1 MFILLKGLNRVTGIL
16 EYGTNRKGCIVSIW
30 DPKQTLD
37 SIGIGG
43 KNKQKRSSRVAE
55 AIRNE
60 LSSLLIS
67 KVKDPRLHGV
77 SISRVEV
84 PDDLSL
90 ARVFFTV
97 LGGKKEIR
105 EAGVGLESAKGFMR
119 SHIAKTLN
127 LRFTPALLFRYDNVM
142 EKVAE
147 LDEIFQEIAN
157 ERKSDKDD
165 S

>member
-1 MFILLKGLNRVTGIL
+1 MKSRRPC
-16 EYGTNRKGCIVSIW
+16 NRKGKTVPIW

-43 KNKQKRSSRVAE
+43 KNEQKRSSRVAE

-60 LSSLLIS
+60 LATLLLS
-67 KVKDPRLHGV
+67 KVRDPRLLGV

-97 LGGKKEIR
+97 FGGKKEIR
-105 EAGVGLESAKGFMR
+105 EAKIGLEKAKGFMR

-127 LRFTPALLFRYDNVM
+127 LRFTPALLFRYDDVV

-147 LDEIFQEIAN
+147 LEEIFQEIAN
-157 ERKSDKDD
+157 ERESREDD

>member
-1 MFILLKGLNRVTGIL
+1 M
-16 EYGTNRKGCIVSIW
+16 SW
-30 DPKQTLD
+30 DPKKTLD

-43 KNKQKRSSRVAE
+43 KHEQKRSTRVAE

-60 LSSLLIS
+60 IATLLIS
-67 KVKDPRLHGV
+67 KVRDPKLLDV

-84 PDDLSL
+84 TDDLSL
-90 ARVFFTV
+90 ARIYFTV
-97 LGGKKEIR
+97 LGDNKSGK
-105 EAGVGLESAKGFMR
+105 EAEKGLLRAKGFMR

-127 LRFTPALLFRYDNVM
+127 LRFTPALYFKYDDIA

-147 LDEIFQEIAN
+147 LDDIFQEIAN
-157 ERKSDKDD
+157 ERESQEDD

>member
-1 MFILLKGLNRVTGIL
+1 MVVK
-16 EYGTNRKGCIVSIW
+16 IW

-37 SIGIGG
+37 AIGVGD
-43 KNKQKRSSRVAE
+43 KKEQKRSSRVAE

-60 LSSLLIS
+60 LAMLLIG
-67 KVKDPRLHGV
+67 KVQDPRLHCL

-84 PDDLSL
+84 ADDLSS

-97 LGGKKEIR
+97 LGDKKEVK
-105 EAGVGLESAKGFMR
+105 EAEKGLQSAKGFMR
-119 SHIAKTLN
+119 SHIARTLN
-127 LRFTPALLFRYDNVM
+127 LRFTPDLQFRYDDSV

-147 LDEIFQEIAN
+147 LEEIFQDIAN
-157 ERKSDKDD
+157 ERESRKDN

>member
-1 MFILLKGLNRVTGIL
+1 MKSRRPS
-16 EYGTNRKGCIVSIW
+16 NRKGYTVPIW

-43 KNKQKRSSRVAE
+43 KSEQKRSSRVAE

-60 LSSLLIS
+60 LATLLLS
-67 KVKDPRLHGV
+67 KVRDPRLLGV

-97 LGGKKEIR
+97 FGGKKEIR
-105 EAGVGLESAKGFMR
+105 EAGKGLERAKGFMR

-127 LRFTPALLFRYDNVM
+127 LRFTPALVFRYDDVV

-157 ERKSDKDD
+157 ERESREDD

>member
-1 MFILLKGLNRVTGIL
+1 VA
-16 EYGTNRKGCIVSIW
+16 SW

-43 KNKQKRSSRVAE
+43 KSEQKRSSRVAE
-55 AIRNE
+55 AIKNE
-60 LSSLLIS
+60 LSTILIS
-67 KVKDPRLHGV
+67 KVRDPRLQGV
-77 SISRVEV
+77 NISRVEV
-84 PDDLSL
+84 ADDLSL
-90 ARVFFTV
+90 ARIFFTV
-97 LGGKKEIR
+97 LGGPNEVK
-105 EAGVGLESAKGFMR
+105 EAGTGLERAKGFMR

-127 LRFTPALLFRYDNVM
+127 LRFTPALQFKYDKVV

-157 ERKSDKDD
+157 ERNSRKDD

>member
-1 MFILLKGLNRVTGIL
+1 LVVK
-16 EYGTNRKGCIVSIW
+16 IW

-37 SIGIGG
+37 AIGVGD
-43 KNKQKRSSRVAE
+43 KKEQKRSSRVAE

-60 LSSLLIS
+60 LAMLLIG
-67 KVKDPRLHGV
+67 KVQDPRLHCL

-84 PDDLSL
+84 ADDLSS

-97 LGGKKEIR
+97 LGDKKEVQ
-105 EAGVGLESAKGFMR
+105 EAEKGLQSAKGFMR
-119 SHIAKTLN
+119 SHIARTLN
-127 LRFTPALLFRYDNVM
+127 LRFTPDLQFRYDDSV

-147 LDEIFQEIAN
+147 LEEIFQDIAN
-157 ERKSDKDD
+157 ERESRKDN

>member
-1 MFILLKGLNRVTGIL
+1 VP
-16 EYGTNRKGCIVSIW
+16 SW
-30 DPKQTLD
+30 DPKKTLD

-43 KNKQKRSSRVAE
+43 KSEQKRSSRVAE

-60 LSSLLIS
+60 LATLLLS
-67 KVKDPRLHGV
+67 KVRDPRLLGV

-84 PDDLSL
+84 PDDLSI

-97 LGGKKEIR
+97 FGGKKEIK
-105 EAGVGLESAKGFMR
+105 EAGKGLERAKGFMR

-127 LRFTPALLFRYDNVM
+127 LRFTPAILFRYDDVV

-147 LDEIFQEIAN
+147 LEEIFQEIAN
-157 ERKSDKDD
+157 ERESREDD

>member
-1 MFILLKGLNRVTGIL
+1 MA
-16 EYGTNRKGCIVSIW
+16 SW

-43 KNKQKRSSRVAE
+43 KSEQKRSSRVAE

-60 LSSLLIS
+60 LSTILIS
-67 KVKDPRLHGV
+67 KVRDPRLLGV
-77 SISRVEV
+77 NISRVEV

-90 ARVFFTV
+90 ARIFFTV
-97 LGGKKEIR
+97 SGGPKEVK
-105 EAGVGLESAKGFMR
+105 EAGTGLERAKGFMR

-127 LRFTPALLFRYDNVM
+127 LRFTPALQFKYDKVV

-147 LDEIFQEIAN
+147 LEEILQEIAN
-157 ERKSDKDD
+157 ERKSRDAD